1 MDFETDKD
9 IEDEMTQLMD
19 HMLVP
24 MLEGTGEVPMTG
36 LMFPDRENISDEM
49 KVQMAADPDAKAM
62 FIVPNMGMDKEVFYR
77 LLADIA
83 RENKVRNTMFFSD
96 SWISEQDQTKVE
108 SGDMVMPSQD
118 PNRLD
123 ALMLHYVNTDVNGI
137 LLKTAMMAQIY
148 EHKDGKVVLKKRRF
162 HVSNN
167 DVNSGTHVHGAIA
180 DALSYNNWA

>member
-19 HMLVP
+19 HMLIP

-49 KVQMAADPDAKAM
+49 KEQMTADPNAKAM
-62 FIVPNMGMDKEVFYR
+62 FIVPNLGMEKQVFYKVLR
-77 LLADIA
+77 DIA

-96 SWISEQDQTKVE
+96 SWLSQQDATKVE

-118 PNRLD
+118 PNRVD
-123 ALMLHYVNTDVNGI
+123 ALTLHYVNTDENGI
-137 LLKTAMMAQIY
+137 LLKSAMMAQIY
-148 EHKDGKVVLKKRRF
+148 ENKDGKVVLKKRRF
-162 HVSNN
+162 HVSKN
-167 DVNSGTHVHGAIA
+167 DVNSGNEIHGAIA
-180 DALSYNNWA
+180 DALSYNDWA

>member
-9 IEDEMTQLMD
+9 IEDEMTKLMD

-96 SWISEQDQTKVE
+96 SWISEQDLTKVE

-148 EHKDGKVVLKKRRF
+148 ENKDGKVVLKKRRF